1 MPKFESAATPKILL
15 LATLLIA
22 GVAVFLW
29 HGTSPQ
35 KNLIPTDSLSSSPD
49 YFITQV
55 TIKEFN
61 QNGELIETLNAKQ
74 TLHYVDDSKTLLD
87 SPSVARKSE
96 SGTWSAKAN
105 KGIIH
110 DGSNDILL
118 TDKAE
123 AVKTYLQS
131 EDIKLSA
138 DSIHYLDKDQSLTSQ
153 GSPMLVSTQ
162 GETSADKI
170 TTYINSEKVIMT
182 GSVRGTYET
191 LD

>member
-1 MPKFESAATPKILL
+1 MYNAKRKTAFIYFFV
-15 LATLLIA
+15 IA
-22 GVAVFLW
+22 FIVVGGLFVW

-35 KNLIPTDSLSSSPD
+35 KNLVQAEALSSSPD

-55 TIKEFN
+55 SIKEFN
-61 QNGELIETLNAKQ
+61 QDGELVETLNAQ
-74 TLHYVDDSKTLLD
+74 QAVHYVDDSKTLLEL
-87 SPSVARKSE
+87 PSLARISAT
-96 SGTWSAKAN
+96 GTWSAKAN

-118 TDKAE
+118 SDKAE
-123 AVKTYLQS
+123 AVKTYPQS

-138 DSIHYLDKDQSLTSQ
+138 DSIHYLDEDQSLTSQ
-153 GSPMLVSTQ
+153 GSPVLVSTQ